1 MNHQYQTK
9 PVIVEAV
16 QISKRMD
23 LTSPDWWAQAV
34 QTNQVLVYG
43 MGKFTND
50 PVRVLVSSLFT
61 GDQHGDEGDW
71 VVRTHNNTLRIQSAE
86 VFSHNYVKVTR

>member
-1 MNHQYQTK
+1 MKHQYQTK
-9 PVIVEAV
+9 PIIIEAV

-43 MGKFTND
+43 MGKFAND
-50 PVRVLVSSLFT
+50 PVRVLVSSLFIGET
-61 GDQHGDEGDW
+61 PGEEGDW
-71 VVRTHNNTLRIQSAE
+71 VVRTNTNTLRIESAE
-86 VFSHNYVKVTR
+86 VFRHNYVKVTS